1 LLTRL
6 ERNLVLLVSVALVL
20 VTVGN
25 TLLMARGHAI
35 SLYLKSRDVA
45 VVGIAAVLIACNA
58 LALRRN
64 PRQARLFLVVVGIFA
79 IVGLAHALRLHHGG
93 FLCR

>member
-6 ERNLVLLVSVALVL
+6 ERNLVLVVSVALVL
-20 VTVGN
+20 VTIGN

-45 VVGIAAVLIACNA
+45 VIGFAAVMIAGNVVA
-58 LALRRN
+58 MRRN
-64 PRQARLFLVVVGIFA
+64 TREARLFMVVVGLFS
-79 IVGLAHALRLHHGG
+79 IVGLAHLLRLLHGG